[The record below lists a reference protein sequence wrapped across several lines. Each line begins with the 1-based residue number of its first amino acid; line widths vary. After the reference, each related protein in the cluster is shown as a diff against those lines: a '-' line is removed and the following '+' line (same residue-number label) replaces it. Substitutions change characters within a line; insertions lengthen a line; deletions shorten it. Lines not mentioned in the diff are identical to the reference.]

1 MLFDEASNEKSLYR
15 FDTGTIARVTTLFRL
30 CLAAY
35 ASSGFAPMKERFHFF
50 QRLKSLSD
58 VTVAPVAP
66 TVVSAHRSQNELHWD
81 MADASHRPASL
92 CKLFSRLLF
101 LLKRIWLMDLCS
113 FFEDVLIIFE
123 VESDCK
129 HKIRIV

>member
-1 MLFDEASNEKSLYR
+1 MFSSSQYSAVCFLIFFDEASNEKSLYQ

-35 ASSGFAPMKERFHFF
+35 ASSGFAPMKGISLF

-66 TVVSAHRSQNELHWD
+66 TVSAISRRMD
-81 MADASHRPASL
+81 
-92 CKLFSRLLF
+92 FSAPLA
-101 LLKRIWLMDLCS
+101 
-113 FFEDVLIIFE
+113 E
-123 VESDCK
+123 
-129 HKIRIV
+129 